1 MVSAAAAAAGVAAVG
16 IAAVGVAAVGVAA
29 VGLGRGDGCDVAGV
43 FAAAV
48 VAGVQREVAEGVVR
62 CRWKIMDFGGPAE
75 KNH

>member
-1 MVSAAAAAAGVAAVG
+1 MVSAAAAAAAGVAAVG
-16 IAAVGVAAVGVAA
+16 IAAVGVAA